1 MKGGEQ
7 QTMAILTDV
16 IVQMVYQAGVDD
28 KGLDVYKSQS
38 YSMANIE
45 STDQQLLDFTAAYD
59 ALITRDFVEV
69 TKTTKS
75 TIS

>member
-1 MKGGEQ
+1 
-7 QTMAILTDV
+7 MAILTDV

>member
-16 IVQMVYQAGVDD
+16 IVQMVYQAGVND

-59 ALITRDFVEV
+59 ALTTRDFVEV

>member
-59 ALITRDFVEV
+59 ALTTRDFVEV

>member
-1 MKGGEQ
+1 
-7 QTMAILTDV
+7 MAILTDV

-28 KGLDVYKSQS
+28 KGLDVYKSRS

-59 ALITRDFVEV
+59 ALTTRDFVEV

>member
-1 MKGGEQ
+1 
-7 QTMAILTDV
+7 MAILTDV

-38 YSMANIE
+38 YNMANIE

-59 ALITRDFVEV
+59 ALTTRDFVEV

>member
-1 MKGGEQ
+1 
-7 QTMAILTDV
+7 MAILTDV

-59 ALITRDFVEV
+59 ALTTRDFVEV

>member
-1 MKGGEQ
+1 
-7 QTMAILTDV
+7 MAILTDV
-16 IVQMVYQAGVDD
+16 IVQMVYQAGVND

-59 ALITRDFVEV
+59 ALTTRDFVEV